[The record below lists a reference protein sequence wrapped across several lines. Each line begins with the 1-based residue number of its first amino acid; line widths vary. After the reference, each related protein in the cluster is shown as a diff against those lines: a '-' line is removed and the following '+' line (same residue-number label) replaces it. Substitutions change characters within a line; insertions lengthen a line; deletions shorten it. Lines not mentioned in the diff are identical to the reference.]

1 MTIFPDLVH
10 VERIADALWRKSP
23 LGTAALMVGAGLS
36 CNARN
41 IAAPGR
47 SMPTWDEL
55 GKRLCDSLYPL
66 SDKSCSRQREHALK
80 KAAATSGALRLAQ
93 EFEASFGRTELNR
106 LLKNYVPDEEFAPSP
121 LHEDLLKLPW
131 ADVFTTNWD
140 TLLERATDAVVDR
153 RYDVVRTRDDI
164 PASQQPRIVKLHG
177 SFPSNYPFIFSEEDY
192 RKYPADFPWFVNIV
206 QQSMMENLFCL
217 VGFSGDDPNF
227 LHWAGWVRD
236 NLGEAAPKIYL
247 VGWLDLA
254 PVQRRVLENRNI
266 IPVDLSR
273 LPQSTPWPEEC
284 RHRYALEWFQWMLKL
299 KQPLTSNSI
308 SIFQREHRPS
318 PPGYLEINLKD
329 FDHDKVERLSGSKI
343 SGKDKD
349 AERLKEIRGQ
359 MPLWREDRNNYE
371 GWVIAPQ
378 RVRNKFWIYTQ
389 KWVGD
394 ATRVIP
400 CMASWERLLTLREI
414 VWRLDVCLAPLF
426 DNLIEPLVQTLNEI
440 DPCERTCSKDGQAII
455 WPEPDWAEVRRAW
468 SELAI
473 FLLQHYRLE
482 GATDKFELLAP
493 RIDKLTDCNGVLDAL
508 SYQRTTLA
516 LQRMDY
522 TTARVTLDLWLVERS
537 DHIWAIRKAG
547 ILFELGEF
555 DAAHELLTATLPAIR
570 RSIRR
575 DIDDY
580 AALSREG
587 CAMQL
592 IEIAEWENRY
602 RGEDAKEE
610 QDRNGTNNPDWQA
623 RWKTLL
629 AKDCDIR
636 DEWQSICAPLEVAPP
651 DPRDTRE
658 IRKRG
663 FDLGQVS
670 TNRHYGSGGKFL
682 PAYRALAFAEAA
694 GMPPIISTGFS
705 GVIVSAN
712 GLKRAAI
719 WLKKIDP
726 ELAVR
731 IIQRTC
737 TSESDETL
745 NTVATR
751 ETIAQL
757 NSDFVDDYIT
767 VLLQG
772 AGFVSKEIGS
782 DEKQLEKLRVAMEL
796 LSRLI
801 PRLINPGKKKE
812 VFDLAVTLVHN
823 ASVSGDLWLAG
834 ALSNLLRRAIDSFD
848 KHSQLE
854 LILPLLRLPTADID
868 ERTFGGEPLWDK
880 ILKMQQ
886 HEIPSIRVSNPE
898 GWSEAISRL
907 LSDVEKMESRKRA
920 VWRLTFLHS
929 NKLLDESEQLV
940 FAKALWADEFTGGI
954 GLPEQTDLFP
964 WVFMDLPE
972 HEEGIAERLI
982 REKYLTE
989 EGAAKISHYDYL
1001 KEFGSI
1007 AWFIREKKNSFPLSE
1022 GEISILTSKILVWAK
1037 EEHRPSPPIFP
1048 RSASQRMN
1056 PIIAGVVQILP
1067 FSSIN
1072 EEEILQIK
1080 ARIEALES
1088 DKILCYELYPPL
1100 ITKYPELAEGLIAR
1114 LKTGIASDDPD
1125 SASNAVHALGY
1136 WLSLAET
1143 GHATL
1148 PPDHLLEEVGWAL
1161 YLRREPVLATA
1172 LLFCGQLFEKQPAVA
1187 KRTIAERALA
1197 GLNYIFKSCQYD
1209 QAIESGLAERIDV
1222 PLVRYY
1228 CVKLAIAMT
1237 KAGNLDQPVLSLWI
1251 DAAKDDPLSE
1261 VRNLVA

>member
-1 MTIFPDLVH
+1 MTTFPDLVH

-47 SMPTWDEL
+47 SMPTWNEL

-106 LLKNYVPDEEFAPSP
+106 LLKTYVPDEEFAPSP

-236 NLGEAAPKIYL
+236 NLGDAAPKIYL

-299 KQPLTSNSI
+299 KQPLNSNSI

-343 SGKDKD
+343 FDKDKD
-349 AERLKEIRGQ
+349 AERLEEIRGQ

-378 RVRNKFWIYTQ
+378 RVRSKFWIYTQ
-389 KWVGD
+389 NWVGD

-400 CMASWERLLTLREI
+400 CMASWERLFTLREI

-455 WPEPDWAEVRRAW
+455 WPEPDWAEARRAW

-482 GATDKFELLAP
+482 GATDKFELLAI
-493 RIDKLTDCNGVLDAL
+493 RIDKLTECNGVADAL
-508 SYQRTTLA
+508 AYQRTMIA
-516 LQRMDY
+516 MQRMDY
-522 TTARVTLDLWLVERS
+522 TTARVTLDRWLVERS

-547 ILFELGEF
+547 ILFEFGEF
-555 DAAHELLTATLPAIR
+555 DSAHDLLTATLPAIR

-602 RGEDAKEE
+602 RGKDAKEE
-610 QDRNGTNNPDWQA
+610 QDRNGTNNPD
-623 RWKTLL
+623 
-629 AKDCDIR
+629 
-636 DEWQSICAPLEVAPP
+636 
-651 DPRDTRE
+651 
-658 IRKRG
+658 
-663 FDLGQVS
+663 
-670 TNRHYGSGGKFL
+670 
-682 PAYRALAFAEAA
+682 
-694 GMPPIISTGFS
+694 
-705 GVIVSAN
+705 
-712 GLKRAAI
+712 
-719 WLKKIDP
+719 
-726 ELAVR
+726 
-731 IIQRTC
+731 
-737 TSESDETL
+737 
-745 NTVATR
+745 
-751 ETIAQL
+751 
-757 NSDFVDDYIT
+757 
-767 VLLQG
+767 
-772 AGFVSKEIGS
+772 
-782 DEKQLEKLRVAMEL
+782 
-796 LSRLI
+796 
-801 PRLINPGKKKE
+801 
-812 VFDLAVTLVHN
+812 
-823 ASVSGDLWLAG
+823 
-834 ALSNLLRRAIDSFD
+834 
-848 KHSQLE
+848 
-854 LILPLLRLPTADID
+854 
-868 ERTFGGEPLWDK
+868 
-880 ILKMQQ
+880 
-886 HEIPSIRVSNPE
+886 
-898 GWSEAISRL
+898 
-907 LSDVEKMESRKRA
+907 
-920 VWRLTFLHS
+920 
-929 NKLLDESEQLV
+929 
-940 FAKALWADEFTGGI
+940 
-954 GLPEQTDLFP
+954 
-964 WVFMDLPE
+964 
-972 HEEGIAERLI
+972 
-982 REKYLTE
+982 
-989 EGAAKISHYDYL
+989 
-1001 KEFGSI
+1001 
-1007 AWFIREKKNSFPLSE
+1007 
-1022 GEISILTSKILVWAK
+1022 
-1037 EEHRPSPPIFP
+1037 
-1048 RSASQRMN
+1048 
-1056 PIIAGVVQILP
+1056 
-1067 FSSIN
+1067 
-1072 EEEILQIK
+1072 
-1080 ARIEALES
+1080 
-1088 DKILCYELYPPL
+1088 
-1100 ITKYPELAEGLIAR
+1100 
-1114 LKTGIASDDPD
+1114 
-1125 SASNAVHALGY
+1125 
-1136 WLSLAET
+1136 
-1143 GHATL
+1143 
-1148 PPDHLLEEVGWAL
+1148 
-1161 YLRREPVLATA
+1161 
-1172 LLFCGQLFEKQPAVA
+1172 
-1187 KRTIAERALA
+1187 
-1197 GLNYIFKSCQYD
+1197 
-1209 QAIESGLAERIDV
+1209 
-1222 PLVRYY
+1222 
-1228 CVKLAIAMT
+1228 
-1237 KAGNLDQPVLSLWI
+1237 
-1251 DAAKDDPLSE
+1251 
-1261 VRNLVA
+1261 